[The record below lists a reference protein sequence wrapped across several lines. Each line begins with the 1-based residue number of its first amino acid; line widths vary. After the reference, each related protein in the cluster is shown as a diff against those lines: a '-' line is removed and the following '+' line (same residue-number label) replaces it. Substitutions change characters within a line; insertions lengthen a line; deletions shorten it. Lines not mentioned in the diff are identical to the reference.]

1 MKIKPQSANPSLC
14 SISRINS
21 LLLEYRDSWLSTSRF
36 AVGILTSFLIFSLG
50 CQSSHNSEQS
60 SAYISPLHKAHS
72 HNDYEQDRPLFEAL
86 DHGFC
91 SVEADVHL
99 VNGQLLVAHDADEV
113 DIERTL
119 ARLYLEPLRKRID
132 HFKGSVYPAEPDIS
146 IQLLIDFKTPGPS
159 TYMALKGEL
168 EKYRMYLTRFENGE
182 LKQGPIT
189 IVISGNRPIQMVAS
203 DTSRLAFID
212 GRLADLNS
220 GPGPELMPLIS
231 SSWSD
236 TFTWKGNGPMPA
248 VEKSKLEELVKQT
261 HAQGKKLR
269 FWGHPD
275 VPAVWRQLNELEMDW
290 INTDNIGSMASYL
303 RSDVKNQADQVISIP
318 TR

>member
-1 MKIKPQSANPSLC
+1 MKSKNHSKSCILL
-14 SISRINS
+14 RIRHFNCW
-21 LLLEYRDSWLSTSRF
+21 LLHRDNLLSNLVF
-36 AVGILTSFLIFSLG
+36 AVGILTSFSIFSLG
-50 CQSSHNSEQS
+50 CRSTHHSDQS

-72 HNDYEQDRPLFEAL
+72 HNDYEQERPLFEAL

-99 VNGQLLVAHDADEV
+99 VNGILLVAHDADQV
-113 DIERTL
+113 DTDRTL
-119 ARLYLEPLRKRID
+119 SSLYLEPLRKRID
-132 HFKGSVYPAEPDIS
+132 QFNGSVYPAEPDVS
-146 IQLLIDFKTPGPS
+146 IQLLIDFKTPGAS

-168 EKYRMYLTRFENGE
+168 EKYRMYLTRFENGAI
-182 LKQGPIT
+182 KPGPIT

-203 DTSRLAFID
+203 DSSRLAFID
-212 GRLADLNS
+212 GRLEDLNN

-231 SSWSD
+231 SSWPD
-236 TFTWKGNGPMPA
+236 TFEWNGNGSMPI

-275 VPAVWRQLNELEMDW
+275 VPEVWRQLNELEMDW

-303 RSDVKNQADQVISIP
+303 RSEVKNH
-318 TR
+318 TK

>member
-1 MKIKPQSANPSLC
+1 MKSKNHSKSC
-14 SISRINS
+14 S
-21 LLLEYRDSWLSTSRF
+21 LLRIRHFNCWLFHRDNLLSNLLV
-36 AVGILTSFLIFSLG
+36 AVVILTSFSIFSLG
-50 CQSSHNSEQS
+50 CQSSHNTEHS

-99 VNGQLLVAHDADEV
+99 VNGILLVAHDADEV
-113 DIERTL
+113 DTARTL
-119 ARLYLEPLRKRID
+119 SSLYLEPLRKRID
-132 HFKGSVYPAEPDIS
+132 QFNGSVYPAEPDIS
-146 IQLLIDFKTPGPS
+146 IQLLIDFKSPGPS

>member
-1 MKIKPQSANPSLC
+1 M
-14 SISRINS
+14 
-21 LLLEYRDSWLSTSRF
+21 
-36 AVGILTSFLIFSLG
+36 
-50 CQSSHNSEQS
+50 
-60 SAYISPLHKAHS
+60 
-72 HNDYEQDRPLFEAL
+72 FEAL

-168 EKYRMYLTRFENGE
+168 EKYRMYLTLFENGE

-248 VEKSKLEELVKQT
+248 VEKSKL
-261 HAQGKKLR
+261 
-269 FWGHPD
+269 
-275 VPAVWRQLNELEMDW
+275 
-290 INTDNIGSMASYL
+290 
-303 RSDVKNQADQVISIP
+303 
-318 TR
+318 